1 MTIHTKASCQKQ
13 CKVKFR
19 WCCWSRNLEQRRI
32 LYHWQQEGKTYS
44 VDQDIGIKDF
54 WGGRDH
60 YRVEYTIPVYV
71 EHQWEAYEYIYLCT
85 VSGNL
90 EQNMRNVPTM
100 IHKNKWHIMGKLD
113 FYLKKSWKVTLN
125 SELIHDVAIQA

>member
-1 MTIHTKASCQKQ
+1 MPEAVQSKVQMVLLVKESGTKKDSLSLTTGRK
-13 CKVKFR
+13 K
-19 WCCWSRNLEQRRI
+19 
-32 LYHWQQEGKTYS
+32 YS

-100 IHKNKWHIMGKLD
+100 IHKNK
-113 FYLKKSWKVTLN
+113 
-125 SELIHDVAIQA
+125 